1 MKAFRLFYRSFP
13 DNIIDVRGI
22 TEYDVKRNRFT
33 ILINTNLSAA
43 EQQHTLRHEL
53 SHIALNHHFQL
64 DRSLEE
70 VEDEADHY
78 ADVMSDDVFNKLMAF
93 QQTI

>member
-33 ILINTNLSAA
+33 ILINTNISEA
-43 EQQHTLRHEL
+43 EQLHTLRHEL
-53 SHIALNHHFQL
+53 AHIFLNHHFQL

-70 VEDEADHY
+70 IENEADHY
-78 ADVMSDDVFNKLMAF
+78 ADVMSDDDFKKLMAF
-93 QQTI
+93 QV

>member
-33 ILINTNLSAA
+33 ILINTNLSDA
-43 EQQHTLRHEL
+43 EQLHTLRHEL
-53 SHIALNHHFQL
+53 AHIFLNHHFQL
-64 DRSLEE
+64 DRNLEE
-70 VEDEADHY
+70 IEDEADHY
-78 ADVMSDDVFNKLMAF
+78 ADVMSDDDFKKLMAF
-93 QQTI
+93 QV